1 MKILIVEDDANSR
14 VFLERALLS
23 QGYAVESV
31 ANGIQA
37 LEKAVL
43 SPPDL
48 IISDI
53 MMPEMDGFELCR
65 KVKTDERLHT
75 IPFVFYTATYI
86 DQKDEKLA
94 MALGASRFLIKP
106 MEPEAFFS
114 AISGVI
120 EEHKARPLPVPDQPL
135 LEMTELD
142 RMQVEALA
150 RKLDKKVRELEI
162 EREALLRS
170 KMLLSQTQQDWE
182 NIFQAIGHPTI
193 ILDAQHNILSANHA
207 TIKAAGAGSAKELIG
222 RKCYEIFHNAGEPPE
237 GCPLVKMLASGKL
250 EENEME
256 VEALGGVFLVSC
268 TPVFDEKGNVQ
279 KIIHI
284 VTDIT
289 ERKRAEKALHA
300 LSSKQEAILAA
311 VPDIIMEVDNN
322 KVYIWAN
329 QAGKEFFG
337 EDVIGREAAFYF
349 IDEQKTYD
357 IVQPLFNGNENI
369 IYVESW
375 QRRKDGEKRLLAWWC
390 RVLKDDREN
399 VIGALSTA
407 HDITER
413 KRAEEAM
420 IESEKRFREVAESAE
435 EWIWEVDVNGLYTYA
450 SPVVEKILGYKP
462 EEIVGEKHFYDFFTP
477 EMREELKKAA
487 FEAFKSKEVFSK
499 FVNPNVHKNGH
510 AVNLETSGTPI
521 LDKMGNLLGYRG
533 TDTDITERKRV
544 ETVMNLRMKLM
555 EFAATHSLEEFLQK
569 TLDEIGALTDSPIG
583 FYHFVNPD
591 QKTVL
596 LQAWSTRTIKEFC
609 TVKGEG
615 MHYGID
621 QAGVW
626 VDCVHQRRPV
636 IHNDYRSLPHRKG
649 LPEGHADIIREL
661 VVPIIREDKIVAI
674 LGIGNKPADYTEKDV
689 EFVSFLAD
697 VAWEITKHKQA
708 EDTLRESEEKYR
720 LIVETANEGI
730 RVMDDR
736 LIVTYINQKIA
747 DMLGYARE
755 EMIGRNWTDF
765 LFQEDIPDFNKK
777 LAIRRQGISGQYE
790 RRLRRKDGSTVWTLV
805 SATPIMNKEGQLTA
819 TFAMHTDIT
828 ERKRAEEEI
837 RKLNEELEQ
846 RVIERT
852 AQLEAANKELE
863 AFSYSV
869 SHDLRAPLRAIDGF
883 TEILLR
889 EYGTKLNEEAKKI
902 CSIITYNAKK
912 MGQLIDELLKLSRFG
927 RAEMHIFPIDMKFLI
942 NLVYLELTAP
952 EIRQQIDFHLGDVF
966 NASGD
971 SILIRQVWMNLISNA
986 IKFSSHRE
994 RSVISITSREE
1005 DDRVVFCVKDNGA
1018 GFNMKYADNLF
1029 KVFQR
1034 LHSEKEF
1041 EGTGVGLA
1049 IVQRIVQRH
1058 GGEVWAVGE
1067 VDKGATFCFSLPK

>member
-1 MKILIVEDDANSR
+1 DDITEQKR
-14 VFLERALLS
+14 
-23 QGYAVESV
+23 AVE
-31 ANGIQA
+31 
-37 LEKAVL
+37 
-43 SPPDL
+43 
-48 IISDI
+48 
-53 MMPEMDGFELCR
+53 
-65 KVKTDERLHT
+65 
-75 IPFVFYTATYI
+75 
-86 DQKDEKLA
+86 
-94 MALGASRFLIKP
+94 
-106 MEPEAFFS
+106 
-114 AISGVI
+114 AIV
-120 EEHKARPLPVPDQPL
+120 
-135 LEMTELD
+135 
-142 RMQVEALA
+142 QV
-150 RKLDKKVRELEI
+150 RR
-162 EREALLRS
+162 
-170 KMLLSQTQQDWE
+170 DWE

-193 ILDAQHNILSANHA
+193 ILDAQHNILSANRA
-207 TIKAAGAGSAKELIG
+207 TIKAAGAGSSEELIG
-222 RKCYEIFHNAGEPPE
+222 RKCYEVFHNAGESPE
-237 GCPLVKMLASGKL
+237 GCPLAKMLTSAKL
-250 EENEME
+250 EANEIE
-256 VEALGGVFLVSC
+256 IEALGGVFLVSC
-268 TPVFDEKGNVQ
+268 TPVFDEKGNIQ

-284 VTDIT
+284 ATDIT
-289 ERKRAEKALHA
+289 ERKRAEETL
-300 LSSKQEAILAA
+300 
-311 VPDIIMEVDNN
+311 
-322 KVYIWAN
+322 W
-329 QAGKEFFG
+329 
-337 EDVIGREAAFYF
+337 
-349 IDEQKTYD
+349 
-357 IVQPLFNGNENI
+357 
-369 IYVESW
+369 
-375 QRRKDGEKRLLAWWC
+375 
-390 RVLKDDREN
+390 
-399 VIGALSTA
+399 
-407 HDITER
+407 
-413 KRAEEAM
+413 
-420 IESEKRFREVAESAE
+420 ESEKKYRK
-435 EWIWEVDVNGLYTYA
+435 L
-450 SPVVEKILGYKP
+450 VELTRTGFLILDHRGTVIDANNEYVRLTGHHTLA
-462 EEIVGEKHFYDFFTP
+462 EIVGRSVIEWTAEYEK
-477 EMREELKKAA
+477 EKNARAVEEC
-487 FEAFKSKEVFSK
+487 VRVGY
-499 FVNPNVHKNGH
+499 VN
-510 AVNLETSGTPI
+510 NLEIDYVDGQGRITPI
-521 LDKMGNLLGYRG
+521 EINAFVEGQGETLRIISLCR
-533 TDTDITERKRV
+533 DITERKRV
-544 ETVMNLRMKLM
+544 ETAMNLRMKLM

-569 TLDEIGALTDSPIG
+569 TLDDIDALTDSPIG

-609 TVKGEG
+609 TAKGDG

-708 EDTLRESEEKYR
+708 EETLRESEKKYR

-747 DMLGYARE
+747 DMLGYAKE
-755 EMIGRNWTDF
+755 EMIGRKWTDF

-777 LAIRRQGISGQYE
+777 LEIRRQGISGQYE
-790 RRLRRKDGSTVWTLV
+790 RRLMRKDGSTVWTLV

-942 NLVYLELTAP
+942 NSVYLELTTP
-952 EIRQQIDFHLGDVF
+952 EIRQQIDFHLGDVC

-1058 GGEVWAVGE
+1058 GGEVWAEGE